1 MTINIREKNYL
12 YDERAENNVCS
23 ADILLIMPHPERV
36 DDRLYVYRWYSKHKQ
51 RWFYGVTDKQTQELW
66 ADFCQKVVKKY
77 IKKKH

>member
-36 DDRLYVYRWYSKHKQ
+36 DDRLYVYRWYSKQRKQ
-51 RWFYGVTDKQTQELW
+51 WVYGVTDRKTQTIWE
-66 ADFCQKVVKKY
+66 DYCQTIVKKY
-77 IKKKH
+77 IKKN